1 VSRNKNGGIKMGNQH
16 VVPRDDG
23 WAVKGEGNKR
33 DTSRHNT
40 QKEAIDA
47 ARDIAINRE
56 VRSLF
61 TVVME
66 RYGIRT
72 VMAMIRVPQ
81 EIESTDE
88 ES

>member
-1 VSRNKNGGIKMGNQH
+1 MGNQH